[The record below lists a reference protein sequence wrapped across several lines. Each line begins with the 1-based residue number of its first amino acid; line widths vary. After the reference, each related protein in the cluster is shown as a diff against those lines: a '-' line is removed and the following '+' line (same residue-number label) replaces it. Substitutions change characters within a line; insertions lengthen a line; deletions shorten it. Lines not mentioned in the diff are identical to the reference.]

1 MSSKNSVAK
10 SLKLVGNVTMAH
22 IKDVN
27 KSGGSQWLSAINI
40 KVTNDLRGTIHPRL
54 KRGASVTSRRAPQ
67 TLSFKASAGEQHA
80 QTECFYRRCVVQ

>member
-10 SLKLVGNVTMAH
+10 SLKLLGNVTMAH

-40 KVTNDLRGTIHPRL
+40 AAQHQGTVRVLGLEVPSTCTL
-54 KRGASVTSRRAPQ
+54 SGASS
-67 TLSFKASAGEQHA
+67 S
-80 QTECFYRRCVVQ
+80 